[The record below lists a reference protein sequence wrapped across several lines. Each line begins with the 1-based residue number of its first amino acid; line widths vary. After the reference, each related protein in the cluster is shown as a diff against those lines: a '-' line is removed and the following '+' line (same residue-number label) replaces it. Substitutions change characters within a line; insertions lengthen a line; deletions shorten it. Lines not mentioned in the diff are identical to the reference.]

1 MHKVSL
7 ILLVAVLALQASVI
21 SLQGHVPPGVETE
34 TLLKDYYRIRK
45 VLDSSFVHDTGTI
58 TIIYYTKNDTKK
70 TGVRLPEWGGGGAI
84 GTDTIIVPVD
94 RPYAFFSG
102 DLYKVTVHE
111 LVHIALARA
120 FGSMRV
126 PRWFHEGLAMQL
138 SGELSFEESAILSRA
153 ILTHSLLPLDSIEF
167 VNRFTQ
173 ARAQTAYSQS
183 HFAMNFLTHLY
194 GYDMLPELLDS
205 AKVFRRF
212 DTACVRVFGLTTHE
226 FDSIVKIEL
235 IKKYK
240 YAFIVAD
247 NELFWILI
255 LVLAIAAFIVTLV
268 RNRQK
273 RKRMEKEEEEEE
285 EENEEEENDE
295 NEERLESEDPE
306 ENKELGVNDGKKG
319 NEDNAGV
326 RI

>member
-1 MHKVSL
+1 MHKVSFFLL
-7 ILLVAVLALQASVI
+7 IVLFTLQASVL
-21 SLQGHVPPGVETE
+21 SLQGHIPPGVGTE

-45 VLDSSFVHDTGTI
+45 VFDSSFVQDTGTI
-58 TIIYYTKNDTKK
+58 TIIYDTKNDTKK

-84 GTDTIIVPVD
+84 GTDTIIIPVD

-102 DLYKVTVHE
+102 DLYKITVHE

-120 FGSMRV
+120 FGSMRI

-138 SGELSFEESAILSRA
+138 SGELTFEESTILSRA
-153 ILTHSLLPLDSIEF
+153 ILTHSLLPLDSIEY
-167 VNRFTQ
+167 VNRFVQ

-183 HFAMNFLTHLY
+183 HFAMNFLTSLY
-194 GYDMLPELLDS
+194 GYEMLPELLDS

-226 FDSIVKIEL
+226 FDSIVKIEM

-255 LVLAIAAFIVTLV
+255 LVLAIAAFVATMV
-268 RNRQK
+268 RNRKK
-273 RKRMEKEEEEEE
+273 RKKMEEED
-285 EENEEEENDE
+285 EEENDE
-295 NEERLESEDPE
+295 NEDGLGPEDPE
-306 ENKELGVNDGKKG
+306 EIKEPGANDDKKG
-319 NEDNAGV
+319 NEDNARV
-326 RI
+326 KM

>member
-1 MHKVSL
+1 MRHKVSL
-7 ILLVAVLALQASVI
+7 IIVIAVLVVQASVI
-21 SLQGHVPPGVETE
+21 SLQGHVPPTIEIE
-34 TLLKDYYRIRK
+34 SLLKDYYRIRH
-45 VLDSSFVHDTGTI
+45 VLDSSFVDDTGKI
-58 TIIYYTKNDTKK
+58 TIIYYTGNDTKK

-102 DLYKVTVHE
+102 NLYKITVHE

-138 SGELSFEESAILSRA
+138 SGELSFEESTILSRA

-183 HFAMNFLTHLY
+183 HFAMNFLTNLY

-226 FDSIVKIEL
+226 FDSIVKVEMIR
-235 IKKYK
+235 KYR

-247 NELFWILI
+247 NELFWMLI
-255 LVLAIAAFIVTLV
+255 LLLAVAAFVVTLV

-273 RKRMEKEEEEEE
+273 RKKMV
-285 EENEEEENDE
+285 NDE
-295 NEERLESEDPE
+295 IEEMNDESSLEPEPEERI
-306 ENKELGVNDGKKG
+306 NY
-319 NEDNAGV
+319 DNSDAKV
-326 RI
+326 

>member
-1 MHKVSL
+1 MHKISL
-7 ILLVAVLALQASVI
+7 ILLIAVLALQASVI
-21 SLQGHVPPGVETE
+21 SLQGHVPPDIKSE
-34 TLLKDYYRIRK
+34 TLLKDYYRIRT
-45 VLDSSFVHDTGTI
+45 VLDSLFVHDTETI

-70 TGVRLPEWGGGGAI
+70 TGARLPEWGGGGAI

-102 DLYKVTVHE
+102 DLYKITVHE

-120 FGSMRV
+120 FGTMRV

-138 SGELSFEESAILSRA
+138 AGELSFEESTTLSRA
-153 ILTHSLLPLDSIEF
+153 ILTHSLMPLDSVEF

-183 HFAMNFLTHLY
+183 HFAMNFLTNLY

-212 DTACVRVFGLTTHE
+212 DTACIRVFGLTTHE
-226 FDSIVKIEL
+226 FDSIVKIEM

-247 NELFWILI
+247 NELFWVLI
-255 LVLAIAAFIVTLV
+255 LVLAVIAFVVTLA

-273 RKRMEKEEEEEE
+273 RKRMEDDEIKEEEECDD
-285 EENEEEENDE
+285 NDE
-295 NEERLESEDPE
+295 MVDTIEAEESE
-306 ENKELGVNDGKKG
+306 ENKQPGANDDKKENRG
-319 NEDNAGV
+319 NADV
-326 RI
+326 KTS

>member
-1 MHKVSL
+1 MYL
-7 ILLVAVLALQASVI
+7 ILLALTMILQASVL
-21 SLQGHVPPGVETE
+21 SLEGHVPPGIEQEKLAT
-34 TLLKDYYRIRK
+34 DYYRIRR
-45 VLDSSFVHDTGTI
+45 VFDSSFVQDTTAI
-58 TIIYYTKNDTKK
+58 TIIYYKQNDVKR

-84 GTDTIIVPVD
+84 GTDTIIIPVD

-102 DLYKVTVHE
+102 DLYKITVHE

-120 FGSMRV
+120 FGVMRI
-126 PRWFHEGLAMQL
+126 PRWFHEGLAMQMA
-138 SGELSFEESAILSRA
+138 GELSFEESAILSRA
-153 ILTHSLLPLDSIEF
+153 ILTHSLLPLDSIEY
-167 VNRFTQ
+167 VNRFGE
-173 ARAQTAYSQS
+173 ARARTAYSQS
-183 HFAMNFLTHLY
+183 HFAMNFLTNLY

-226 FDSIVKIEL
+226 FDSIVKIEM

-255 LVLAIAAFIVTLV
+255 LALSIAAFTVTLI

-273 RKRMEKEEEEEE
+273 RKRME
-285 EENEEEENDE
+285 EEENDVEDEE
-295 NEERLESEDPE
+295 NEERLESEDPV
-306 ENKELGVNDGKKG
+306 ENKELEANDDKKE
-319 NEDNAGV
+319 NEDNADV
-326 RI
+326 KV

>member
-7 ILLVAVLALQASVI
+7 ILLLVVLAIQASVI
-21 SLQGHVPPGVETE
+21 SLQGHVPPGVGTE
-34 TLLKDYYRIRK
+34 MLLKDYYRIRK

-58 TIIYYTKNDTKK
+58 TIIYYTSNDTKK
-70 TGVRLPEWGGGGAI
+70 TGARLPEWGGGGAI

-102 DLYKVTVHE
+102 DLYKITVHE
-111 LVHIALARA
+111 LVHIGLARA
-120 FGSMRV
+120 FGTMRV

-138 SGELSFEESAILSRA
+138 AGELSFEESTILSRA

-183 HFAMNFLTHLY
+183 HFAMNFLTNLY

-226 FDSIVKIEL
+226 FDSIVKIEMVR
-235 IKKYK
+235 KYK
-240 YAFIVAD
+240 YAFIAAD
-247 NELFWILI
+247 NELFWMLI
-255 LVLAIAAFIVTLV
+255 LVLAIAAFVVTLI
-268 RNRQK
+268 RNKQK
-273 RKRMEKEEEEEE
+273 RRRMED
-285 EENEEEENDE
+285 DE
-295 NEERLESEDPE
+295 NEEVGENEDCDDETFDNMDTEDSE
-306 ENKELGVNDGKKG
+306 ENKQPGPNDDKRENG
-319 NEDNAGV
+319 DNADV
-326 RI
+326 KV